1 MKPRY
6 GVSPWI
12 HQFPVAKRPDYPRFR
27 GEATADVVIVGGGLT
42 GCATAQACSA
52 AGLKVVLLERDRI
65 GQGSSGRSPGLLLPD
80 PGPAFR
86 DVAAAHGLRAARHA
100 FESWNRASAEA
111 AALLRRLKVKCSVEP
126 HPLIVVAARG
136 DEKLFRKEYE
146 AREDAGLDVAW
157 LSQKQVKSALN
168 IDALVGVRMRDG
180 FMLDPYRACLGMAD
194 AATRRKAVVFERSL
208 VKKVRLAGKQVDITT
223 DGGLIHAGTVIVA
236 TGSATAEFRALRRH
250 FKRRELYQ
258 VLTAPVAATV
268 RKQMGRRDTI
278 LRDSRTPPHRLRWTA
293 DMPRAE
299 SRGEQ
304 VLLAG
309 ADQDETPEKLR
320 DAVRV
325 QRSGQLMYELLMTY
339 QAISGLQPA
348 YGWETSYGETAD
360 GLMYIGAHRN
370 YPHHLFA
377 LGGARDSVTGSFLAA
392 RLLLRALQGTS
403 DTGDR
408 VFGWAR

>member
-12 HQFPVAKRPDYPRFR
+12 HQFPNDRRPDYPRFR
-27 GEATADVVIVGGGLT
+27 GELTADVVIVGGGLT
-42 GCATAQACSA
+42 GCATAQACAA
-52 AGLKVVLLERDRI
+52 AGMKVVLLERDRV

-100 FESWNRASAEA
+100 FESWRHGSVEA
-111 AALLRRLKVKCSVEP
+111 VALLRRLKIKCSVEP
-126 HPLIVVAARG
+126 QPLVAVAARG

-146 AREDAGLDVAW
+146 AREAAGLEFAW

-168 IDALVGVRMRDG
+168 IDAPVGVRMRDG
-180 FMLDPYRACLGMAD
+180 FTLDPYRACLGMAD
-194 AATRRKAVVFERSL
+194 AATRRKAVFFERSL
-208 VKKVRLAGKQVDITT
+208 VKKVRFAAKHVDITT
-223 DGGLIHAGTVIVA
+223 DGGLIHAATIVVA

-250 FKRRELYQ
+250 FKRREMYQ
-258 VLTAPVAATV
+258 VLTAPLAATV
-268 RKQMGRRDTI
+268 RKQMGRRDAV
-278 LRDSRTPPHRLRWTA
+278 LRDARTPPHRLRWTA
-293 DMPRAE
+293 DDR
-299 SRGEQ
+299 
-304 VLLAG
+304 VLIAG

-320 DAVRV
+320 AAVRV
-325 QRSGQLMYELLMTY
+325 QRTGQLMYELLMTY
-339 QAISGLQPA
+339 QAISGLQPE

-360 GLMYIGAHRN
+360 GLMYIGPHRN
-370 YPHHLFA
+370 YPRHLFA

-392 RLLLRALQGTS
+392 RILLRALQGES
-403 DTGDR
+403 EKGDH